1 VTGLVSA
8 VAITAALVADA
19 TGGRL
24 MAGSKDAA
32 FATVSIDSRTIGADA
47 LFVAIKGDR
56 FDGHDYVSQAQ
67 SRGATGM
74 LVSAPV
80 PVTPG
85 TTVIEVPDTLV
96 ALQQLARRIRRES
109 GATVIAI
116 TGSAGKT
123 STKEI
128 TADLLTARY
137 RVFRNRGNLNNHIG
151 LPLSLIELAHGP
163 EMAVVELGMNHA
175 GEIRELIGI
184 AEPDVRV
191 WTNVGDAH
199 IGYFGSRDAIA
210 SAKAEILEQAGPRT
224 LVIANADD
232 ALVSGHIGGV
242 AGRLV
247 TFGVGPTAMV
257 RATDIDDRGFAGTT
271 ATVRT
276 PNGELRLRLNL
287 PGRAHLMNV
296 LAGVAVATEFRVEAA
311 AITETVAASR
321 PVARRGAMTT
331 IASGARIVDD
341 TYNASP
347 AAVQTML
354 QALAVTPGASRRIA
368 VLGEMLE
375 LGDSALELHEACGRA
390 AREAGIDFLVAVG
403 GPAADG
409 LATGARAAGLSPD
422 RILRFDNSTS
432 AREPVSALIQPGD
445 LVLIKGSRG
454 TRMDIIADAL
464 VSGGLKPADHGKQSE
479 RQG

>member
-1 VTGLVSA
+1 VTGIVSV

-24 MAGSKDAA
+24 MAGSPGAV
-32 FATVSIDSRTIGADA
+32 FASVSIDSRTIGPNA

-56 FDGHDYVSQAQ
+56 FDGHDYVSRALEQ
-67 SRGATGM
+67 GATGV

-80 PVTPG
+80 SVAPG
-85 TTVIEVPDTLV
+85 TTTIEVAYTLP

-109 GATVIAI
+109 RATVIAI

-128 TADLLTARY
+128 TADLLAARY

-151 LPLSLIELAHGP
+151 LPLSLVELAHGP

-184 AEPDVRV
+184 AEPEVRV

-199 IGYFGSRDAIA
+199 IGYFGSQDAIA
-210 SAKAEILEQAGPRT
+210 SAKAEILEQAGPQT
-224 LVIANADD
+224 LAIANADD
-232 ALVSGHIGGV
+232 ALVAKHIGGF

-247 TFGVGPTAMV
+247 TFGVSPAATI
-257 RATDIDDRGFAGTT
+257 RATDIDDRGFEGTT

-276 PNGELRLRLNL
+276 PRGELTLQLNL

-296 LAGVAVATEFRVEAA
+296 LAGIAVATEFGVEAS
-311 AITETVAASR
+311 AIRETVSNSR
-321 PVARRGAMTT
+321 PVARRGAMTAV
-331 IASGARIVDD
+331 ASGARIVDD

-354 QALAVTPGASRRIA
+354 QALAATPGAVRRVAI
-368 VLGEMLE
+368 LGEMLE
-375 LGDSALELHEACGRA
+375 LGDRALELHETCGRA
-390 AREAGIDFLVAVG
+390 AREAGIDLLVVIG

-409 LATGARAAGLSPD
+409 LVTGASAAGLSPD
-422 RILRFDNSTS
+422 RILRFNDSTS
-432 AREPVSALIQPGD
+432 ARGRVSALIQPGD

-454 TRMDIIADAL
+454 TRMDVIADAL
-464 VSGGLKPADHGKQSE
+464 IQPE